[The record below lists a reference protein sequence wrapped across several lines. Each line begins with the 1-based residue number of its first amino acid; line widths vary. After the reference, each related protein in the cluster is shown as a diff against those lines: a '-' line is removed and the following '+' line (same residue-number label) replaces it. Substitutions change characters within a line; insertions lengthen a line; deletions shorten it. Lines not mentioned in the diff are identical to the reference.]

1 MTGFEPLIG
10 AATSGL
16 TDLIKNIIEEQGSE
30 WLKQA
35 DSDLGRNSTFN
46 QAVRKYVQRSA
57 NRYGIVKVVC
67 VGMNPPVKLEE
78 IYTAVQLLPRPALR
92 DDQSPQSLQ
101 AMFRESGRRGL
112 NFQQTEKKQGLE
124 VANQQ
129 QYLMVL
135 GDPNVGKSIFLRKM
149 GLEAL
154 RRIAIMEFPWQLP
167 QALKPQKNYYVH
179 ECMPVMLE
187 CRQFSPRTLKI
198 EAVIAD
204 EFKACGFPKPDEF
217 TELLLKSG
225 KLLILLD
232 GLDEVPAE
240 AFRYTITQVETLV
253 DRYPDNRFIA
263 CCRTAA
269 YRSRGVK
276 RFKNMVV
283 ATFEGPQ
290 IERFIQNWFQK
301 SQDIE
306 TDTAKRCWELLNS
319 PDYKAARELAQT
331 PLLLTLLCGFYEEFQ
346 DFPKKRHRIYGEAL
360 DVLLYQWAAEQ
371 RMQKGF
377 MYQKFGADL
386 ELELLSE
393 IAYTR
398 FVDDQLFFPKQAI
411 LDQIR
416 DFQGDIEDSPN
427 LDANKVLQEIEVQQ
441 GILVERARDTYSFS
455 HLTFQEYLTAKYI
468 VDNQKVA
475 QIVRANLTDE
485 RWREVF
491 LLVAGLMPGK
501 GGADDLLR
509 SMEQS
514 AQRFLTGETTRD
526 LVAWADAAT
535 HNSPG
540 QAKSAAKR
548 TAALALALDLSRTR
562 ARTRALA
569 RARALDLARAR
580 ALDHARARAF
590 DHALARAL
598 DRPLAH
604 AIDRARALDRAR
616 VLERA
621 REYQRLGIF
630 QPEEAERLIHT
641 LETFQAQISG
651 QEDPNKMQRNLA
663 NSIIKIW
670 FNAINLNP
678 DYLDL
683 SKSEIDALENYFYAL
698 ELMIRCKEAAVRVSL
713 QVWGVIESRI
723 LTIPAN

>member
-1 MTGFEPLIG
+1 M
-10 AATSGL
+10 
-16 TDLIKNIIEEQGSE
+16 
-30 WLKQA
+30 
-35 DSDLGRNSTFN
+35 
-46 QAVRKYVQRSA
+46 
-57 NRYGIVKVVC
+57 
-67 VGMNPPVKLEE
+67 
-78 IYTAVQLLPRPALR
+78 
-92 DDQSPQSLQ
+92 
-101 AMFRESGRRGL
+101 
-112 NFQQTEKKQGLE
+112 
-124 VANQQ
+124 
-129 QYLMVL
+129 
-135 GDPNVGKSIFLRKM
+135 
-149 GLEAL
+149 
-154 RRIAIMEFPWQLP
+154 
-167 QALKPQKNYYVH
+167 
-179 ECMPVMLE
+179 
-187 CRQFSPRTLKI
+187 
-198 EAVIAD
+198 
-204 EFKACGFPKPDEF
+204 
-217 TELLLKSG
+217 
-225 KLLILLD
+225 
-232 GLDEVPAE
+232 
-240 AFRYTITQVETLV
+240 
-253 DRYPDNRFIA
+253 
-263 CCRTAA
+263 
-269 YRSRGVK
+269 
-276 RFKNMVV
+276 
-283 ATFEGPQ
+283 
-290 IERFIQNWFQK
+290 
-301 SQDIE
+301 
-306 TDTAKRCWELLNS
+306 
-319 PDYKAARELAQT
+319 
-331 PLLLTLLCGFYEEFQ
+331 
-346 DFPKKRHRIYGEAL
+346 
-360 DVLLYQWAAEQ
+360 
-371 RMQKGF
+371 
-377 MYQKFGADL
+377 
-386 ELELLSE
+386 
-393 IAYTR
+393 
-398 FVDDQLFFPKQAI
+398 
-411 LDQIR
+411 
-416 DFQGDIEDSPN
+416 
-427 LDANKVLQEIEVQQ
+427 
-441 GILVERARDTYSFS
+441 
-455 HLTFQEYLTAKYI
+455 
-468 VDNQKVA
+468 A

-651 QEDPNKMQRNLA
+651 KEDPNKMQRNLA